1 MPTGRPSHLGSIRSH
16 SNFQTRTARDD
27 AGELNRRFSMLAEEQ
42 DTEPVE
48 SQQPNER
55 SSNPYEP
62 ATNDSTPPPR
72 EHDLTR
78 RLLHLQPHDGRGT
91 SASRPRRSISGRRKV
106 STSRQSGAMGADS
119 LTAQMLDGSG
129 DKKANGDSSMPKP
142 GLGPRPIG
150 GDEKLGMFS
159 GVYVPTCLN
168 VLSILMFL
176 RFGFILGQGGVL
188 GIMGMLIAAYI
199 INLITTLSLSAIAS
213 NGTVRGGGAYYLISR
228 SLGPEFGGSIGI
240 VFYLGFVFNT
250 GLNAVGLIDCLNVN
264 FGAKEGNWAE
274 ILPEGRW
281 YSYLWSTIVLVICTA
296 ICLAGSSIFARASNG
311 LLVVLLVATLSIPF
325 SALVVSPFEDRKL
338 KIEYTGLSWTTFLG
352 NLMPQLTRGAAGS
365 MLPGKETFQDL
376 FGILFPATGGIFAG
390 ASMSGDLK
398 NPSKSIP
405 KGTLYG
411 LGTTFV
417 LYTLVIFAMAAT
429 TTRASFNRNTNVIRD
444 TNISGVVILLGEFA
458 SSFFSTL
465 MGVIGSAKL
474 LQALAR
480 DNLLPG
486 FSVFAQGTKKGDE
499 PTRAIIATYVVAQIT
514 MLCDLNQIASF
525 TTMTYLMTFLVM
537 NLACF
542 LLKIG
547 SAPNFRP
554 SFHFFNWQTALSGTI
569 ISAVA
574 MFFVDGLYA
583 TGCVGI
589 LIAIFLIIHYTS
601 PPKSW
606 GDVSQN
612 LIYHQVR
619 KYLLRLKQE
628 HVKFWRPQILL
639 FVNDPRRQYKLIQ
652 FCNSM
657 KKGALYILGHVIVTD
672 DFGGSV
678 PEARRQQAAWTKYI
692 DFSKIKAFVNI
703 AISPGVEWGARNIV
717 LSAGLGGMRPN
728 IAVLGFYNLDDLRR
742 KLPLI
747 DIPELRSPEIRPK
760 SSASHEPAPRDS
772 KDPKLQGILPTD
784 SCRTEG
790 MMSVTSYVTIL
801 EDLLL
806 RLQINVAVA
815 KGFQDL
821 EFPEPGSQYSKKYI
835 DLWPIQMSAEIAA
848 EGDNKQNVLTT
859 NFDTYTLILQLGVI
873 LNTVPAWKRA
883 YKLRVI
889 VFVEYES
896 DVEEERGR
904 VQSLLENLRIEAE
917 VVVLWLASGKLPTYE
932 IIVNGA
938 DPGKE
943 HVDKVE
949 DCLQGQEWWDDIQK
963 IRGKRGPTSGTEDLA
978 EIASI
983 FTAGSAWPES
993 SFQQG
998 PRDERVERFLG
1009 LRRLLRKSK
1018 RKHTMSG
1025 ITKLGVSLGMRTHQ
1039 LSDNIV
1045 QHHASTGSASED
1057 SSSGS
1062 EDESDSEAIADSD
1075 QSAASEGDIDDFESS
1090 SDSPQSPTKT
1100 TIRRRRSHGDTLR
1113 GPPPSKRAT
1122 GEKEV
1127 KVPERPSRRPPIP
1140 EFAAISA
1147 SDAPAALSA
1156 PDLTFKRSESPNRK
1170 PPSISNLSTSLKTTS
1185 DGTSSK
1191 PASLKELDKPLKE
1204 PDKSPI
1210 NPESSTRP
1218 ASVRSERP
1226 SISRHA
1232 SQPKFSSKPV
1242 PMTKVA
1248 DSDGPGPSIMFTDT
1262 PSPPAHLRGTRLP
1275 SAYRPNMSLPD
1286 NISEVIEPLDP
1297 SINPTTSRRGSSY
1310 STQAVPL
1317 SFNDLPCR
1325 AQHLILNELMR
1336 SKSKNTAVMFTTLP
1350 SPVEGTCE
1358 SVEASVGYLGDLEV
1372 LCRGCPPVLMV
1383 HSNSMTV
1390 TMSL

>member
-1 MPTGRPSHLGSIRSH
+1 MSSSLRPSQGGAGRQH
-16 SNFQTRTARDD
+16 SNFHSGTAHDE
-27 AGELNRRFSMLAEEQ
+27 AGELNRRSSMAVDEPGPLDEATNDQ
-42 DTEPVE
+42 DLED
-48 SQQPNER
+48 Q
-55 SSNPYEP
+55 NPYDP

-72 EHDLTR
+72 EYSLTK
-78 RLLHLQPHDGRGT
+78 RLLHIATFNTGNDSGVR
-91 SASRPRRSISGRRKV
+91 RRSRSNGRNKPAPNAEDEMAKI
-106 STSRQSGAMGADS
+106 QKNNAAEM
-119 LTAQMLDGSG
+119 
-129 DKKANGDSSMPKP
+129 KKANGEASVPKA
-142 GLGPRPIG
+142 GLGPRPVG

-188 GIMGMLIAAYI
+188 GIMGMLIASYA
-199 INLITTLSLSAIAS
+199 INLITTFSLSAIAS

-228 SLGPEFGGSIGI
+228 SLGPEFGGSIGV
-240 VFYLGFVFNT
+240 VFYMGFVFNT
-250 GLNAVGLIDCLNVN
+250 GLNAVGLIDCLKLN
-264 FGAKEGNWAE
+264 FGSHTGNWAN
-274 ILPEGRW
+274 IMPESPW
-281 YSYLWSTIVLVICTA
+281 YLYLWSTVVLVICTA

-311 LLVVLLVATLSIPF
+311 LLVILVVATLSIPL
-325 SALVVSPFEDRKL
+325 SALIVAPFESRHL
-338 KIEYTGLSWTTFLG
+338 GIQYTGLSVDTFVG
-352 NLMPQLTRGAAGS
+352 NLMPRLTKGAAGS
-365 MLPGKETFQDL
+365 QLKGKETFQDL

-411 LGTTFV
+411 LATTFV
-417 LYTLVIFAMAAT
+417 LYTLVILAMAAT
-429 TTRASFNRNTNVIRD
+429 ITRSSFIRNANVIQDTNV
-444 TNISGVVILLGEFA
+444 SGLVILAGEFA

-486 FSVFAQGTKKGDE
+486 FSIFGQGTKKGDE
-499 PTRAIIATYVVAQIT
+499 PTYAILMTYLVAQVT

-525 TTMTYLMTFLVM
+525 VTMTYLMTFLVM

-554 SFHFFNWQTALSGTI
+554 SFHFFNWQTALTGTI
-569 ISAVA
+569 VSAVA

-583 TGCVGI
+583 ASCVGI
-589 LIAIFLIIHYTS
+589 LVVIFLIIHYTS

-619 KYLLRLKQE
+619 KYLLRLRQE

-657 KKGALYILGHVIVTD
+657 KKGSLYILGHVIVTD
-672 DFGGSV
+672 NFGGSV

-717 LSAGLGGMRPN
+717 LNSGLGGMRPN

-742 KLPLI
+742 NRPLI
-747 DIPELRSPEIRPK
+747 DVELPSPSEDK
-760 SSASHEPAPRDS
+760 SQAEDVREGIERQDS
-772 KDPKLQGILPTD
+772 KDAKMSGTLPTD
-784 SCRTEG
+784 TCKTEG

-806 RLQINVAVA
+806 RLQINVAIA
-815 KGFQDL
+815 KGFSNLQ
-821 EFPEPGSQYSKKYI
+821 FPHPDGDHNKKYI
-835 DLWPIQMSAEIAA
+835 DLWPIQMSAEIAG

-873 LNTVPAWKRA
+873 LNTVPAWKKA
-883 YKLRVI
+883 YKLRVA

-904 VQSLLENLRIEAE
+904 VKVLLENLRIEAD
-917 VVVLWLASGKLPTYE
+917 VLVFWLASGKLATYE
-932 IIVNGA
+932 IIVNGSSA
-938 DPGKE
+938 GKDAE
-943 HVDKVE
+943 EEVE
-949 DCLQGQEWWDDIQK
+949 SCLAGQEWWDELQRF
-963 IRGKRGPTSGTEDLA
+963 RGKRGPTSGSEDLA
-978 EIASI
+978 DIASI
-983 FTAGSAWPES
+983 YTVGSNWPEA

-998 PRDERVERFLG
+998 PRGERVERFLG
-1009 LRRLLRKSK
+1009 LRRLLKKSK
-1018 RKHTMSG
+1018 RKHTLSG
-1025 ITKLGVSLGMRTHQ
+1025 LTKLGVSLGMRTHR
-1039 LSDNIV
+1039 LSDNVIR
-1045 QHHASTGSASED
+1045 ASYASASE
-1057 SSSGS
+1057 
-1062 EDESDSEAIADSD
+1062 ESDSDLDDSNSD
-1075 QSAASEGDIDDFESS
+1075 AVVNSDDDGPNSAASEADMDDYES
-1090 SDSPQSPTKT
+1090 DRNSPSPDRSK
-1100 TIRRRRSHGDTLR
+1100 IKRRRSHGDTMR
-1113 GPPPSKRAT
+1113 GPPPSKKST
-1122 GEKEV
+1122 GEREV
-1127 KVPERPSRRPPIP
+1127 TAPERSPRKSILPTDDAVNSAPELSFKKSESEASHKKTNSVSNLATSLKISSEAGSRPGSLKDPKSPRPDSSSNYPPSITERPS
-1140 EFAAISA
+1140 
-1147 SDAPAALSA
+1147 L
-1156 PDLTFKRSESPNRK
+1156 
-1170 PPSISNLSTSLKTTS
+1170 
-1185 DGTSSK
+1185 
-1191 PASLKELDKPLKE
+1191 
-1204 PDKSPI
+1204 
-1210 NPESSTRP
+1210 
-1218 ASVRSERP
+1218 
-1226 SISRHA
+1226 SRHA

-1242 PMTKVA
+1242 PMTRVA
-1248 DSDGPGPSIMFTDT
+1248 TEDGPGPSIMFTDT
-1262 PSPPAHLRGTRLP
+1262 PSPPPHRRNRLP
-1275 SAYRPNMSLPD
+1275 SAYITHPEQ
-1286 NISEVIEPLDP
+1286 ISEASETEPLPP
-1297 SINPTTSRRGSSY
+1297 STSPNSRRGSTY
-1310 STQAVPL
+1310 STQGVPL

-1336 SKSKNTAVMFTTLP
+1336 SKSKHTAVMFTTLP
-1350 SPVEGTCE
+1350 SPVEGTSLSE
-1358 SVEASVGYLGDLEV
+1358 EASAGYLGDLEV
-1372 LCRGCPPVLMV
+1372 LCKGCPPVLMV